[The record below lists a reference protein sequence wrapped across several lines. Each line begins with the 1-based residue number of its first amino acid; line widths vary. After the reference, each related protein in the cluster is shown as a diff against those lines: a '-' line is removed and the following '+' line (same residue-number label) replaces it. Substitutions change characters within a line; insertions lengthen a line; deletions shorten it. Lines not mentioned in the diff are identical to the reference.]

1 MQKRGN
7 VKMNFVQNTIKY
19 FRVLFEES
27 SSKLLQS
34 VLILVIGWWIVNKVC
49 KIATI
54 FFQKGISDKGIISFL
69 NSIIKFSL
77 RLVLLLIV
85 MATLGM
91 DVTSLMAAVA
101 ASLVAIGIALKDN
114 ISNLVS
120 GIILVVSKPIHVGDL
135 IEFDGVKGKVL
146 KIEMMFTTLKSDAD
160 NELVIAPNSKLVS
173 NNIKRVSEYNM
184 TKVEKSYTSSSN
196 CDKIKEMK
204 LLFQKE
210 LILNKKIMSM
220 PAPEV
225 KLVPDQNGFSLYV
238 RIWTQNKY
246 KEVIGQD
253 IDKIVKKIFSK
264 YNLELI

>member
-77 RLVLLLIV
+77 RLALLLIV

-184 TKVEKSYTSSSN
+184 TKVEKSYASSSN

-225 KLVPDQNGFSLYV
+225 KLVPEQNGFSLYV